1 MNNSSTN
8 EQLQKQLHAAQ
19 ETIQALSKRM
29 RQLESRD
36 AQLPFQ
42 KQLQS
47 YQQRITEKS
56 EALEKARIW
65 SELIIQSSMDA
76 IVRLDERGAVQSWN
90 PVAEQMF
97 GYSKSE
103 ILGKLI
109 ENTLLPSRLRSA
121 YLKIFHRH
129 LKRGKGIFMN
139 RRIEGSAQCK
149 DGSEIPVEFIG
160 SVVKQGN
167 ISAYVIFLRDISE
180 RKAAEKA
187 LQNSHANLEILVE
200 ERTAEV
206 RNLAAIIEVSLN
218 LVSMA
223 DAQGNILY
231 INPAGKKILGL
242 AKNIPIEGMT
252 IEDLHSPETHKSL
265 AGEILPQVI
274 EEGTVQAECEFIDR
288 DSNTVLMA
296 CTFMSLPDKQ
306 GSSAHIAVVAR
317 DLRNEIAL
325 QQQVE
330 HVDRL
335 ESLGVLAGGIAH
347 DFNNILT
354 AIIGNADLAT
364 RKLAAASCVT
374 THLESIKQSGLQA
387 ANLCKQM
394 LAYSGKGSFII
405 QSLNLSRLITEMM
418 PLLEVSIDKSVI
430 LKYNLDKSLPS
441 IDGDITQIQ
450 QIIMNLVINA
460 SEAMAKSDGSI
471 IITTGLM
478 QVDEACLV
486 NSLHKVGTSIGS
498 FIYMEVSDSG
508 CGMDI
513 ETQKKIF
520 DPFFSTKFTGRGLGM
535 SAVLGIVTG
544 HNGILNLYSE
554 PNKGTVF
561 KIAFPA
567 SSSTEEIVTEQQGNE
582 ITKNCSGT
590 VLVIDDE
597 ESIRKIACLL
607 LEDMGYSVVTAV
619 DGKHGLEVFR
629 EHQQELVGII
639 LDMTMPHMSGEACF
653 HALRKI
659 SPYVQVILSSGYSE
673 EDVTSGFQDKGLN
686 GFIQKPYQTEH
697 FQKVVAESFHS

>member
-8 EQLQKQLHAAQ
+8 EQLQQQLNAAQ

-47 YQQRITEKS
+47 YQQRIAEKS
-56 EALEKARIW
+56 DALEKVRIW

-76 IVRLDERGAVQSWN
+76 IVRLDERGAIQSWN

-97 GYSKSE
+97 GYGKAE

-109 ENTLLPSRLRSA
+109 EDTLLPLQLRDA
-121 YLKIFHRH
+121 YLKVFHRH
-129 LKRGKGIFMN
+129 LKRGKGLLMN

-187 LQNSHANLEILVE
+187 LQDSHANLEILVE
-200 ERTAEV
+200 ERTGEA

-218 LVSMA
+218 LIGIA
-223 DAQGNILY
+223 DEQGNVLY

-242 AKNIPIEGMT
+242 PKNIPIEGMK
-252 IEDLHSPETHKSL
+252 IEHFHSPETHKSL
-265 AGEILPQVI
+265 TEEILPQAI
-274 EEGTVQAECEFIDR
+274 KQGTVETECEFIDR

-306 GSSAHIAVVAR
+306 GKPAHVAVVAR

-354 AIIGNADLAT
+354 AIIGNTDLAT
-364 RKLAAASCVT
+364 RKLGTDSCVT

-405 QSLNLSRLITEMM
+405 QPLNLSRLITEMM
-418 PLLEVSIDKSVI
+418 PLLEVSIDKSVV
-430 LKYNLDKSLPS
+430 LKCNLDKALPS
-441 IDGDITQIQ
+441 VDGDITQIQ

-460 SEAMAKSDGSI
+460 SEAMAKPGGSI

-478 QVDEACLV
+478 QVDEAYLAS
-486 NSLHKVGTSIGS
+486 SLHKIGTSIGS

-520 DPFFSTKFTGRGLGM
+520 DPFFTTKFTGRGLGM

-561 KIAFPA
+561 KIAFPV
-567 SSSTEEIVTEQQGNE
+567 SSSTKTVVTEQKDTG
-582 ITKNCSGT
+582 ITKDCSGT

-597 ESIRKIACLL
+597 ESIRKIASLL
-607 LEDMGYSVVTAV
+607 LEDMGYSVITAV
-619 DGKHGLEVFR
+619 DGEHGLEVFR
-629 EHQQELVGII
+629 EHQQELVGVI
-639 LDMTMPHMSGEACF
+639 LDMTMPRMSGEACF
-653 HALRKI
+653 HALRKV
-659 SPYVQVILSSGYSE
+659 SPHVQVILSSGYSE
-673 EDVTSGFQDKGLN
+673 EDVTSCFQGQGLN

-697 FQKVVAESFHS
+697 FQKVVAECFHS